1 MQIHSYIDHT
11 FLKTDATKSDIV
23 QLCGEANAYHFA
35 AVCVNPIWVPLCY
48 ELLKETPVKVAS
60 VVGFPLGASTFEAKA
75 FETAQAIQNGA
86 SEIDMVMNVGALKS
100 GDTEW
105 VYKDILSVVQA
116 AEDVAKVKVILETGL
131 LSLDQIEAACLIAV
145 RAGAHF
151 VKTSTGFGAGGATTQ
166 HVSLMRKIVGP
177 DRGVK
182 ASGGIRDLKTAQQM
196 IEAGA
201 NRIGTSSGV
210 AIVKGEEVLGDY

>member
-11 FLKTDATKSDIV
+11 FLKPDATKSDIIR
-23 QLCGEANAYHFA
+23 LCDEAKAYHFA
-35 AVCVNPIWVPLCY
+35 AVCVNPIWVPLCF
-48 ELLKETPVKVAS
+48 ELLKETSVKVAG
-60 VVGFPLGASTFEAKA
+60 VVGFPLGASTVESKA
-75 FETAQAIQNGA
+75 FETEQVIKNGA
-86 SEIDMVMNVGALKS
+86 NEIDMVMNIGALKS

-105 VYKDILSVVQA
+105 VYKDILAVVQA
-116 AEDVAKVKVILETGL
+116 AGDKAKVKVILETGL
-131 LSLDQIEAACLIAV
+131 LSVDQIEAACLIAV

-151 VKTSTGFGAGGATTQ
+151 VKTSTGFGTGGATTQ

-210 AIVKGEEVLGDY
+210 AIVKGEEMLGDY